1 MTDKFIVGAGSS
13 YSVGATGGEASHT
26 LTTEELPS
34 HNHNLRYYSSSG
46 GQGHSAMRVGNSTST
61 SDYITPNAVK
71 TTSTD
76 DVIVNTG
83 GGQAHENRPPYYALA
98 YIMKLSN

>member
-26 LTTEELPS
+26 LTVEELPS

-46 GQGHSAMRVGNSTST
+46 GQGHSAMRVGTST
-61 SDYITPNAVK
+61 SASDYVTPNSVK

-83 GGQAHENRPPYYALA
+83 GGQAHNNIPPYYALC
-98 YIMKLSN
+98 YIMKISN